1 MGGATRAAHPASAPW
16 EGSRSVTIKVLN
28 ALISIVAGVGGA
40 LVLYYLLN
48 KFAEKLPGRWE
59 DRIKPYVYI
68 LPAVAAIALFLVY
81 PAIQTIVY
89 SFANRDSTAWVGLD
103 NYSELLGSPA
113 FQQTLLN
120 TLLWIAIVPA
130 STVVLGLAIA
140 VLADRLRPR
149 SEKLTKTIIFLPMA
163 ISMVGA
169 ATIWRFVYEAR
180 PAGQPQIGLQNAI
193 VTGLGFDPVVWLQQE
208 RLHLNSFWLMIILI
222 WAQVGFSMVLL
233 SAAVKGVPTETLEAA
248 RIDGAN
254 ERQAFF
260 RVVVPQIW
268 PTVLT
273 VFITVLIGVM
283 KVFDIV
289 YVMTNGNFNTNV
301 IGLEFYN
308 QLFTNGNAGYSAAIV
323 VMLMLAIVPVMIYQ
337 VRHFRA
343 QEAGR

>member
-1 MGGATRAAHPASAPW
+1 
-16 EGSRSVTIKVLN
+16 VTIKILN

-40 LVLYYLLN
+40 FLLYFLLN
-48 KFAEKLPGRWE
+48 KAVELLPEKWE
-59 DRIKPYVYI
+59 RRIKPYVFI
-68 LPAVAAIALFLVY
+68 GPAVLAIAIFLLY
-81 PAIQTIVY
+81 PAIRTVIL
-89 SFANRDSTAWVGLD
+89 SFANRDSTAWVGLQ
-103 NYSELLGSPA
+103 NYGELLTSPN

-120 TLLWIAIVPA
+120 TLLWILIVPA
-130 STVVLGLAIA
+130 SCVALGLGIA
-140 VLADRLRPR
+140 VIADRLKPR
-149 SEKLTKTIIFLPMA
+149 WEKLSKTIIFLPMA

-193 VTGLGFDPVVWLQQE
+193 VTALGFDPVVWLQQE
-208 RLHLNSFWLMIILI
+208 RFHLNSFWLMVILI

-248 RIDGAN
+248 RIDGAT

-268 PTVLT
+268 PTVT
-273 VFITVLIGVM
+273 VVFITVLIGVM
-283 KVFDIV
+283 KVFDVV

-308 QLFTNGNAGYSAAIV
+308 QLFTNGNAGFAAAIV
-323 VMLMLAIVPVMIYQ
+323 VMLMVAIIPVMIYQ
-337 VRHFRA
+337 VRQFRA
-343 QEAGR
+343 QEAAR

>member
-1 MGGATRAAHPASAPW
+1 M
-16 EGSRSVTIKVLN
+16 TIKILN
-28 ALISIVAGVGGA
+28 ALISIIGGVGGA

-48 KFAEKLPGRWE
+48 RLAEVLPGRWE
-59 DRIKPYVYI
+59 DRIKPYMYL
-68 LPAVAAIALFLVY
+68 LPALAAIGLFLIY

-89 SFANRDSTAWVGLD
+89 SFANRDSTAWVGFE
-103 NYSELLGSPA
+103 NYTDLLTSPA
-113 FQQTLLN
+113 FLQTLFN

-130 STVVLGLAIA
+130 ATVVLGLGIA
-140 VLADRLRPR
+140 VLADRLKPR
-149 SEKLTKTIIFLPMA
+149 GEKLTKTLIFMPMA

-169 ATIWRFVYEAR
+169 STIWRFVYEAR

-208 RLHLNSFWLMIILI
+208 TLHLNSFWLMIILI

-254 ERQAFF
+254 ERQTFF

-268 PTVLT
+268 PTVIT

-301 IGLEFYN
+301 IALEFYN
-308 QLFTNGNAGYSAAIV
+308 QLFTNGNAGYAAAIV
-323 VMLMLAIVPVMIYQ
+323 VLLMLAVVPVMIYQ
-337 VRHFRA
+337 VRQFRA